1 MPRSR
6 PPFHEL
12 ALGFC
17 LVACGGEGRDALV
30 PDAPPTTPPAATAA
44 STPERY
50 EILLRE
56 GPVVLGL
63 AEARGADREKL
74 AEYTRAVFTEITGC
88 LAREHVEGRTKSG
101 AARIVVIVDETGR
114 DGGHRLA
121 VDSVAANGHAATLCF
136 EVPILA
142 RPLPFAPV
150 APKDRVGRGF
160 AFDVRW

>member
-1 MPRSR
+1 VPRSR
-6 PPFHEL
+6 PPFREV

-17 LVACGGEGRDALV
+17 LVACGGEGRDALA
-30 PDAPPTTPPAATAA
+30 PDSPPATPPAATSPGA
-44 STPERY
+44 PERY

-74 AEYTRAVFTEITGC
+74 ADYTRALFTEVASC
-88 LAREHVEGRTKSG
+88 LAREHGEGRTKSG
-101 AARIVVIVDETGR
+101 AARIVVVVDEAGR
-114 DGGHRLA
+114 EGGHKLA

-150 APKDRVGRGF
+150 APKDRAGRGF